1 MGVYAMKYLYEPNK
15 FEINAIISEIYND
28 AVDEDGFTV
37 KTVKKKDI
45 KDELLA
51 NYSDVDPADPE
62 RRIPAITERTAYRWI
77 RYNERDFGKTD
88 PTSRECKTGK
98 TTSKLIDEIN
108 NEMEQ
113 VIDDKGDLPSKIPR
127 IKELTELL
135 QKLKKLQKS

>member
-1 MGVYAMKYLYEPNK
+1 MKYLYEPNK

-28 AVDEDGFTV
+28 SVDEDGFQV
-37 KTVKKKDI
+37 KTVHKKDLV
-45 KDELLA
+45 DELLE
-51 NYSDVDPADPE
+51 NYSDVDPDDPDA
-62 RRIPAITERTAYRWI
+62 RIPSISVRTAYRWI
-77 RYNERDFGKTD
+77 RYNERDFGKND

-98 TTSKLIDEIN
+98 TTSKLIDQIN

>member
-1 MGVYAMKYLYEPNK
+1 MKYLYEPNK

-28 AVDEDGFTV
+28 ALDEDGFEV
-37 KTVKKKDI
+37 KRVHKKDLVE
-45 KDELLA
+45 ELLE
-51 NYSDVDPADPE
+51 NYSDIDPDDPDK
-62 RRIPAITERTAYRWI
+62 RIPSISVRTAYRWI
-77 RYNERDFGKTD
+77 RYNERDFGKND

-98 TTSKLIDEIN
+98 TTAKLIDEIN

>member
-1 MGVYAMKYLYEPNK
+1 MKYLYEPNK
-15 FEINAIISEIYND
+15 YEINAIISEIYND
-28 AVDEDGFTV
+28 ALDEDGFEV
-37 KTVKKKDI
+37 KRVHKKDLVE
-45 KDELLA
+45 ELLE
-51 NYSDVDPADPE
+51 NYSDIDPDDPE
-62 RRIPAITERTAYRWI
+62 QRIPSISVRTAYRWI
-77 RYNERDFGKTD
+77 RYNERDFGKND

-127 IKELTELL
+127 LKELTELL

>member
-1 MGVYAMKYLYEPNK
+1 MKYLYEPNK
-15 FEINAIISEIYND
+15 YEINAIISEIYND
-28 AVDEDGFTV
+28 ALDEEGFQV
-37 KTVKKKDI
+37 KTVHKKDLV
-45 KDELLA
+45 DELLE
-51 NYSDVDPADPE
+51 NYSDIDPDDPDK
-62 RRIPAITERTAYRWI
+62 RIPSISVRTAYRWI
-77 RYNERDFGKTD
+77 RYNERDFGKND

-98 TTSKLIDEIN
+98 TTAKLIDEIN

>member
-1 MGVYAMKYLYEPNK
+1 MKYLYEPNK

-28 AVDEDGFTV
+28 ALDEDGFEV
-37 KTVKKKDI
+37 KRIHKKDLVE
-45 KDELLA
+45 ELLE
-51 NYSDVDPADPE
+51 NYSDIDPDDPDK
-62 RRIPAITERTAYRWI
+62 RIPSITVRTAYRWI
-77 RYNERDFGKTD
+77 RYNERDFGKND

-98 TTSKLIDEIN
+98 TTAKLIDEIN

>member
-1 MGVYAMKYLYEPNK
+1 MKYLYEPNK
-15 FEINAIISEIYND
+15 YEINAIISEIYND
-28 AVDEDGFTV
+28 ALDEDGFEV
-37 KTVKKKDI
+37 KRVHKKDLVE
-45 KDELLA
+45 ELLE
-51 NYSDVDPADPE
+51 NYSDVDPNDPDK
-62 RRIPAITERTAYRWI
+62 RIPSISVRTAYRWI
-77 RYNERDFGKTD
+77 RYNERDFGKND

-98 TTSKLIDEIN
+98 TTAKLIDEIN

>member
-1 MGVYAMKYLYEPNK
+1 MKYLYEPNK
-15 FEINAIISEIYND
+15 YEINAIISEIYND
-28 AVDEDGFTV
+28 ALDEDGFEV
-37 KTVKKKDI
+37 KRVHKKDLVE
-45 KDELLA
+45 ELLE
-51 NYSDVDPADPE
+51 NYSDIDPDDPDK
-62 RRIPAITERTAYRWI
+62 RIPSITVRTAYRWI
-77 RYNERDFGKTD
+77 RYNERDFGKND

-98 TTSKLIDEIN
+98 TTAKLIDEIN

>member
-1 MGVYAMKYLYEPNK
+1 MKYPYEPNK

-28 AVDEDGFTV
+28 ALDEDGFTV
-37 KTVKKKDI
+37 KTVHKKDLV
-45 KDELLA
+45 DELLE
-51 NYSDVDPADPE
+51 NYSDVDPDDPDA
-62 RRIPAITERTAYRWI
+62 RIPSISVRTAYRWI
-77 RYNERDFGKTD
+77 RYNERDFGKND
-88 PTSRECKTGK
+88 STSRECKTGK
-98 TTSKLIDEIN
+98 TTTKLIDQIN

>member
-1 MGVYAMKYLYEPNK
+1 MKYLYEPNK
-15 FEINAIISEIYND
+15 YEINAIISEIYND
-28 AVDEDGFTV
+28 ALDEDGFQV
-37 KTVKKKDI
+37 KTVHKKDLVE
-45 KDELLA
+45 ELLE
-51 NYSDVDPADPE
+51 NYSDIDPDDPDK
-62 RRIPAITERTAYRWI
+62 RIPSISVRTAYRWI
-77 RYNERDFGKTD
+77 RYNERDFGKND

-98 TTSKLIDEIN
+98 TTAKLIDEIN

>member
-1 MGVYAMKYLYEPNK
+1 MKYLYEPNK
-15 FEINAIISEIYND
+15 YEINAIISEIYND
-28 AVDEDGFTV
+28 SLDEDGFQV
-37 KTVKKKDI
+37 KTVHKKDLVE
-45 KDELLA
+45 ELLE
-51 NYSDVDPADPE
+51 NYSDIDPDDPE
-62 RRIPAITERTAYRWI
+62 KRIPSISVRTAYRWI
-77 RYNERDFGKTD
+77 RYNERDFGRND
-88 PTSRECKTGK
+88 PTSRECKVGK

>member
-1 MGVYAMKYLYEPNK
+1 MKYIYEPNK
-15 FEINAIISEIYND
+15 YEINAIISEIYND
-28 AVDEDGFTV
+28 ALDEDGFEV
-37 KTVKKKDI
+37 KRVHKKDLVE
-45 KDELLA
+45 ELLE
-51 NYSDVDPADPE
+51 NYSDIDPDDPDK
-62 RRIPAITERTAYRWI
+62 RIPSISVRTAYRWI
-77 RYNERDFGKTD
+77 RYNERDFGKND

-98 TTSKLIDEIN
+98 TTAKLIDEIN

>member
-1 MGVYAMKYLYEPNK
+1 MKYLYEPNK
-15 FEINAIISEIYND
+15 YEINAIISEIYND

-37 KTVKKKDI
+37 KTVHKKDLVE
-45 KDELLA
+45 ELLE
-51 NYSDVDPADPE
+51 NYSDVDPDDPE
-62 RRIPAITERTAYRWI
+62 KKIPSISVRTAYRWI
-77 RYNERDFGKTD
+77 RYNERDFGKND
-88 PTSRECKTGK
+88 STSRECKTGK
-98 TTSKLIDEIN
+98 TTTKLIDQIN

>member
-1 MGVYAMKYLYEPNK
+1 MKYLYEPNK

-28 AVDEDGFTV
+28 SLDEDGFQV
-37 KTVKKKDI
+37 KTVHKKDLVE
-45 KDELLA
+45 ELLE
-51 NYSDVDPADPE
+51 NYSDIDPNDPE
-62 RRIPAITERTAYRWI
+62 QRIPSISVRTAYRWI
-77 RYNERDFGKTD
+77 RYNERDFGKND

-98 TTSKLIDEIN
+98 TTAKLIDEIN

>member
-1 MGVYAMKYLYEPNK
+1 MKYLYEPNK
-15 FEINAIISEIYND
+15 YEINAIISDIYND
-28 AVDEDGFTV
+28 ALDEDGFEV
-37 KTVKKKDI
+37 KRVHKKDLV
-45 KDELLA
+45 DELLE
-51 NYSDVDPADPE
+51 NYSDVDPDDPDA
-62 RRIPAITERTAYRWI
+62 RIPSISVRTAYRWI

-88 PTSRECKTGK
+88 PTSRACKIGK
-98 TTSKLIDEIN
+98 TTAKLIDEIN

>member
-1 MGVYAMKYLYEPNK
+1 MKYLYEPNK
-15 FEINAIISEIYND
+15 YEINAIISEIYND
-28 AVDEDGFTV
+28 ALDEDGFEV
-37 KTVKKKDI
+37 KRVNKKDLVE
-45 KDELLA
+45 ELLE
-51 NYSDVDPADPE
+51 NYSDIDPDDPDK
-62 RRIPAITERTAYRWI
+62 RIPSISVRTAYRWI
-77 RYNERDFGKTD
+77 RYNERDFGKND

-98 TTSKLIDEIN
+98 TTAKLIDEIN

>member
-1 MGVYAMKYLYEPNK
+1 MKYLYEPNK

-28 AVDEDGFTV
+28 SLDEDGFQV
-37 KTVKKKDI
+37 KTVHKKDLVE
-45 KDELLA
+45 ELLE
-51 NYSDVDPADPE
+51 NYSDIDPDDPDK
-62 RRIPAITERTAYRWI
+62 RIPSITVRTAYRWI
-77 RYNERDFGKTD
+77 RYNERDFGKND
-88 PTSRECKTGK
+88 PTSRECKVGK
-98 TTSKLIDEIN
+98 TTAKLIDEIN

>member
-1 MGVYAMKYLYEPNK
+1 MKYLYEPNK
-15 FEINAIISEIYND
+15 YEINAIISEIYND
-28 AVDEDGFTV
+28 ALDEDGFEV
-37 KTVKKKDI
+37 KRVHKKDLVE
-45 KDELLA
+45 ELLE
-51 NYSDVDPADPE
+51 NYSDVDPDDPDK
-62 RRIPAITERTAYRWI
+62 RIPSISVRTAYRWI
-77 RYNERDFGKTD
+77 RYNERDFGKND

-98 TTSKLIDEIN
+98 TTAKLIDEIN

>member
-1 MGVYAMKYLYEPNK
+1 MGVYPMKYLYEPNK
-15 FEINAIISEIYND
+15 YEINAIISEIYND
-28 AVDEDGFTV
+28 ALDEDGFEV
-37 KTVKKKDI
+37 KRVHKKDLVE
-45 KDELLA
+45 ELLE
-51 NYSDVDPADPE
+51 NYSDIDPDDPDK
-62 RRIPAITERTAYRWI
+62 RIPSISVRTAYRWI
-77 RYNERDFGKTD
+77 RYNERDFGKND

-98 TTSKLIDEIN
+98 TTAKLIDEIN

>member
-1 MGVYAMKYLYEPNK
+1 MKYLYEPNK
-15 FEINAIISEIYND
+15 YEINAIISEIYND
-28 AVDEDGFTV
+28 ALDEDGFEV
-37 KTVKKKDI
+37 KRVHKKDLVE
-45 KDELLA
+45 ELLE
-51 NYSDVDPADPE
+51 NYSDIDPNDPDKK
-62 RRIPAITERTAYRWI
+62 IPSISVRTAYRWI
-77 RYNERDFGKTD
+77 RYNERDFGKND

-98 TTSKLIDEIN
+98 TTAKLIDEIN

>member
-1 MGVYAMKYLYEPNK
+1 MKYLYEPNK

-28 AVDEDGFTV
+28 ALDEDGFQV
-37 KTVKKKDI
+37 KTVHKKDLVE
-45 KDELLA
+45 ELLE
-51 NYSDVDPADPE
+51 NYSDIDPDDPDK
-62 RRIPAITERTAYRWI
+62 RIPSISVRTAYRWI
-77 RYNERDFGKTD
+77 RYNERDFGKND
-88 PTSRECKTGK
+88 STSRECKTGK
-98 TTSKLIDEIN
+98 TTAKLIDEIN

>member
-1 MGVYAMKYLYEPNK
+1 MKYLYEPNK

-28 AVDEDGFTV
+28 ALDEDGFEV
-37 KTVKKKDI
+37 KRIHKKDLVE
-45 KDELLA
+45 ELLE
-51 NYSDVDPADPE
+51 NYSDIDPDDPDK
-62 RRIPAITERTAYRWI
+62 RIPSISVRTAYRWI
-77 RYNERDFGKTD
+77 RYNERDFGKND

-98 TTSKLIDEIN
+98 TTAKLIDEIN

-113 VIDDKGDLPSKIPR
+113 IIDDKGDLPSKIPR

>member
-1 MGVYAMKYLYEPNK
+1 MKYLYEPNK

-28 AVDEDGFTV
+28 SIDEDGFQV
-37 KTVKKKDI
+37 KTVHKKDLVE
-45 KDELLA
+45 ELLE
-51 NYSDVDPADPE
+51 NYSDIDPDDPDK
-62 RRIPAITERTAYRWI
+62 RIPSISVRTAYRWI
-77 RYNERDFGKTD
+77 RYNERDFGKND

-98 TTSKLIDEIN
+98 TTAKLIDEIN

>member
-1 MGVYAMKYLYEPNK
+1 MKYLYEPNK
-15 FEINAIISEIYND
+15 YEINAIISEIYND
-28 AVDEDGFTV
+28 SVDEDGFQV
-37 KTVKKKDI
+37 KTVHKKDLVE
-45 KDELLA
+45 ELLE
-51 NYSDVDPADPE
+51 NYSDIDPDDPE
-62 RRIPAITERTAYRWI
+62 QRIPSISVRTAYRWI
-77 RYNERDFGKTD
+77 RYNERDFGKND

-98 TTSKLIDEIN
+98 TTAKLIDEIN

>member
-1 MGVYAMKYLYEPNK
+1 MKYLYEPNK
-15 FEINAIISEIYND
+15 YEINAIISEIYND
-28 AVDEDGFTV
+28 ALDEDGFEV
-37 KTVKKKDI
+37 KRVHKKDLV
-45 KDELLA
+45 DELLE
-51 NYSDVDPADPE
+51 NYSDIDPDDPDK
-62 RRIPAITERTAYRWI
+62 RIPSISVRTAYRWI
-77 RYNERDFGKTD
+77 RYNERDFGKND

-98 TTSKLIDEIN
+98 TTAKLIDEIN